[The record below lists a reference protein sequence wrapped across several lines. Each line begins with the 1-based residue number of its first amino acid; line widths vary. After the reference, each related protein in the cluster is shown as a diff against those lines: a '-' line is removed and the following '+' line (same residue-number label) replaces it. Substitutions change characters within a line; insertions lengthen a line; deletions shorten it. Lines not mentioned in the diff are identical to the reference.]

1 MTSVETRYDALI
13 AVLRQAAQ
21 PGRAAPEAM
30 AEYLDKVQRHAP
42 TVTDA
47 DVEALKAAGLS
58 EDEIFEQTVSA
69 AVAAG
74 LERLDAGLRVL
85 P

>member
-1 MTSVETRYDALI
+1 VTRYEGLI
-13 AVLRQAAQ
+13 AELREAAQ
-21 PGRAAPEAM
+21 PDRPSPPELAA
-30 AEYLDKVQRHAP
+30 YLDKVRRAAY

-47 DVEALKAAGLS
+47 DVAALREAGFS

-74 LERLDAGLRVL
+74 LDRLEAGLEAIG
-85 P
+85 